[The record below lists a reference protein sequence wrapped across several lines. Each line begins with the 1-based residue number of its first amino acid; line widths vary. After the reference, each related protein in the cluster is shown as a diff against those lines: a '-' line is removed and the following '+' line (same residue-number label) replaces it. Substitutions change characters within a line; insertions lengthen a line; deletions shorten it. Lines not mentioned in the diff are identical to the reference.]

1 VTFEAGARLGPYE
14 LLSLL
19 GSGGMGDVYRARD
32 TELARFVAIKVLKE
46 APASSLKALS
56 RIERE
61 ARLASSLNH
70 PNIITVYSIGRS
82 EGGVPYIA
90 MELVE
95 GKTLYELIAGGPLP
109 LPRVVEIAAQ
119 IASAIAKAHD
129 AGVVHRDLKPQNVMV
144 TRDGL
149 VKVLDFGL
157 GTLTPDLADADPDS
171 PTVRHETPLTA
182 VGVLVGTPDYMS
194 PEQAS
199 TRPVDYRSDQFCFG
213 SMLYELVTG
222 RRPFHRATDVQ
233 TLAAIIQ
240 DPPEPIAT
248 RGDIPPMFPAVIE
261 RCLAKDPDERYAST
275 LDLAREMQLV
285 REQIL
290 QGRSRSGSMFVA
302 RRAPPRRR
310 IGVQIAAAVI
320 AVALVTVVVT
330 PRIRTRVPFWP
341 AGSRAP
347 ARQELVVLPF
357 ANIGN
362 DAASQPFG
370 DGLVETL
377 TTQLTQ
383 IGQLDGALQVV
394 PASDVRREGV
404 ASARDAQR
412 VFGVTRVI
420 TGSVQRTATHVRV
433 TVNLVDANTL
443 RQLSARSIDL
453 ELQDV
458 AAMQDGV
465 VREVAGLLGA
475 PLPPEAR
482 RVLTLG
488 NTAVPSAYDF
498 YLQGRGYL
506 QRYEQPESVELAI
519 NLFQRAVEQDGDY
532 ALAQA
537 GLGEAYWRKY
547 QLTKDERWVAAARN
561 SCAAALSHADNLAA
575 VYVTLGLVDAGTGR
589 YAEAV
594 TELKR
599 AIALEPSNGDA
610 YRELAGVYQ
619 ALGQTAEAEA
629 TFNTAIGVRPTYWAN
644 YNALG
649 ILYFR
654 LSRYAEAETQF
665 KRVIALTPD
674 NARAY
679 SNLGSVYALT
689 KRYDEAAAML
699 ERSLAIKPNA
709 QAASNLG
716 TVYFSLGRY
725 ADAARKME
733 QALAFNEGD
742 SQLWS
747 NLAGAYHWAPGE
759 RAKARPAFLRALE
772 LAEKESRVNPQSA
785 DLILRMADCRSMLG
799 EAERARGLAA
809 QALKLAPKDVT
820 VMYKAGTVYEQV
832 GDRNGALD
840 LIGKALDRGYPRDI
854 VDRSPSLG
862 ALRLDPRFVNRKGS
876 PSGGGR

>member
-1 VTFEAGARLGPYE
+1 
-14 LLSLL
+14 
-19 GSGGMGDVYRARD
+19 MGHVYRARD
-32 TELARFVAIKVLKE
+32 MELARFVAIKVLKE
-46 APASSLKALS
+46 APASSPNTLNRL
-56 RIERE
+56 ERE

-70 PNIITVYSIGRS
+70 PNIVTVYSIGRS
-82 EGGVPYIA
+82 EGVPYIA

-95 GKTLYELIAGGPLP
+95 GKTLYELIAAGPLP

-129 AGVVHRDLKPQNVMV
+129 AGIVHRDLKPQNVMV
-144 TRDGL
+144 TKDGL

-157 GTLTPDLADADPDS
+157 GTLAPDLGDVDPDTK
-171 PTVRHETPLTA
+171 TVRHETRLTA
-182 VGVLVGTPDYMS
+182 AGALVGTPDYMS

-199 TRPVDYRSDQFCFG
+199 ARPVDYRSDQFCFG

-222 RRPFHRATDVQ
+222 RRPFRRATDVQ

-240 DPPEPIAT
+240 DPPDPIET
-248 RGDIPPMFPAVIE
+248 RGDVPPMFPAVIE
-261 RCLAKDPDERYAST
+261 RCLAKEPADRYASSV
-275 LDLAREMQLV
+275 DLAHDLQLV
-285 REQIL
+285 RDQVL
-290 QGRSRSGSMFVA
+290 HSRSHSGSIFVA
-302 RRAPPRRR
+302 RKPRPRFRMAAPIALGVAILAAIALVATPAIRRR
-310 IGVQIAAAVI
+310 
-320 AVALVTVVVT
+320 L
-330 PRIRTRVPFWP
+330 PFWSAAP
-341 AGSRAP
+341 QLP

-357 ANIGN
+357 TNIGN

-394 PASDVRREGV
+394 PASDVRREGI
-404 ASARDAQR
+404 ASARDAHR

-420 TGSVQRTATHVRV
+420 TGSVQRSATRVRV

-443 RQLSARSIDL
+443 RQLNARSLDL
-453 ELQDV
+453 ELQDIG
-458 AAMQDGV
+458 AMQDGV

-475 PLPPEAR
+475 SLPPEAR

-498 YLQGRGYL
+498 YLQARGYL
-506 QRYEQPESVELAI
+506 QRYEQLESVEFAI
-519 NLFQRAVEQDGDY
+519 NLFQKAVEQDDGY
-532 ALAQA
+532 ALAHA

-547 QLTKDERWVAAARN
+547 QLTKDTRWVAAARD
-561 SCAAALSHADNLAA
+561 SCAAALRRADNLAP

-589 YAEAV
+589 YVDAV
-594 TELKR
+594 NELKR
-599 AIALEPSNGDA
+599 AVTLEPSNGDA
-610 YRELAGVYQ
+610 YRELAGAYQ
-619 ALGQTAEAEA
+619 ALGRTADAEA
-629 TFNTAIGVRPTYWAN
+629 TFKTAIGVRPTYWAN

-649 ILYFR
+649 SLYYR
-654 LSRYAEAETQF
+654 LSRYAEAEAQF

-679 SNLGSVYALT
+679 GNLGGVYALT

-725 ADAARKME
+725 ADSARKME

-742 SQLWS
+742 SQVWS
-747 NLAGAYHWAPGE
+747 NLASAYHWAPGE
-759 RAKARPAFLRALE
+759 RAKARPAFLRAIA
-772 LAEKESRVNPQSA
+772 LAENESRVNPRSA
-785 DLILRMADCRSMLG
+785 DLILRMAECHSMIG
-799 EAERARGLAA
+799 EAARARDLAA
-809 QALKLAPKDVT
+809 QALKLAPQDVT
-820 VMYKAGTVYEQV
+820 VMYKAGTVYEQA
-832 GDRNGALD
+832 GDRDRALE
-840 LIGKALDRGYPRDI
+840 LIGKALDQGYPREV
-854 VDRSPSLG
+854 VDRSPSLV
-862 ALRLDPRFVNRKGS
+862 ALRTDPRFVNRIRPSSGS
-876 PSGGGR
+876 GR

>member
-1 VTFEAGARLGPYE
+1 
-14 LLSLL
+14 
-19 GSGGMGDVYRARD
+19 M
-32 TELARFVAIKVLKE
+32 ELARFVAIKVLKE
-46 APASSLKALS
+46 APASSPNTLNRL
-56 RIERE
+56 ERE

-70 PNIITVYSIGRS
+70 PNIVTVYSIGRS
-82 EGGVPYIA
+82 EGVPYIA

-95 GKTLYELIAGGPLP
+95 GKTLYELIAAGPLP

-129 AGVVHRDLKPQNVMV
+129 AGIVHRDLKPQNVMV
-144 TRDGL
+144 TKDGL

-157 GTLTPDLADADPDS
+157 GTLAPDLGDVDPDTK
-171 PTVRHETPLTA
+171 TVRHETRLTA
-182 VGVLVGTPDYMS
+182 AGALVGTPDYMS

-199 TRPVDYRSDQFCFG
+199 ARPVDYRSDQFCFG

-222 RRPFHRATDVQ
+222 RRPFRRATDVQ

-240 DPPEPIAT
+240 DPPDPIET
-248 RGDIPPMFPAVIE
+248 RGDVPPMFPAVIE
-261 RCLAKDPDERYAST
+261 RCLAKEPADRYASSV
-275 LDLAREMQLV
+275 DLAHDLQLV
-285 REQIL
+285 RDQVL
-290 QGRSRSGSMFVA
+290 HSRSHSGSIFVA
-302 RRAPPRRR
+302 RKPRPRFRMAAPIALGVAILAAIALVATPAIRRR
-310 IGVQIAAAVI
+310 
-320 AVALVTVVVT
+320 L
-330 PRIRTRVPFWP
+330 PFWSAAP
-341 AGSRAP
+341 QLP

-357 ANIGN
+357 TNIGN

-404 ASARDAQR
+404 ASARDAHR

-420 TGSVQRTATHVRV
+420 TGSVQRSATRVRV

-443 RQLSARSIDL
+443 RQLNARSLDL
-453 ELQDV
+453 ELQDIG
-458 AAMQDGV
+458 AMQDGV

-475 PLPPEAR
+475 SLPPEAR

-498 YLQGRGYL
+498 YLQARGYL
-506 QRYEQPESVELAI
+506 QRYEQLESVEFAI
-519 NLFQRAVEQDGDY
+519 NLFQKAVEQDDGY
-532 ALAQA
+532 ALAHA

-547 QLTKDERWVAAARN
+547 QLTKDTRWVTAARD
-561 SCAAALSHADNLAA
+561 SCAAALRRADNLAP

-589 YAEAV
+589 YVDAVNELTRAV
-594 TELKR
+594 T
-599 AIALEPSNGDA
+599 LEPSNGDA
-610 YRELAGVYQ
+610 YRELAGAYQ
-619 ALGQTAEAEA
+619 ALGRTADAEA
-629 TFNTAIGVRPTYWAN
+629 TFKTAIGVRPTYWAN

-649 ILYFR
+649 SLYYR
-654 LSRYAEAETQF
+654 LSRYAEAEAQF

-679 SNLGSVYALT
+679 GNLGGVYALT

-725 ADAARKME
+725 ADSARKME

-742 SQLWS
+742 SQVWS
-747 NLAGAYHWAPGE
+747 NLASAYHWAPGE
-759 RAKARPAFLRALE
+759 RAKARPAFLRAIA
-772 LAEKESRVNPQSA
+772 LAENESRVNPRSA
-785 DLILRMADCRSMLG
+785 DLILRMAECHSMIG
-799 EAERARGLAA
+799 EAARARDLAA
-809 QALKLAPKDVT
+809 QALKLAPQDVT
-820 VMYKAGTVYEQV
+820 VMYKAGTVYEQA
-832 GDRNGALD
+832 GDRDRALE
-840 LIGKALDRGYPRDI
+840 LIGKALDQGYPREV
-854 VDRSPSLG
+854 VDRSPSLV
-862 ALRLDPRFVNRKGS
+862 ALRTDPRFVNRIRPSSGS
-876 PSGGGR
+876 GR

>member
-1 VTFEAGARLGPYE
+1 
-14 LLSLL
+14 
-19 GSGGMGDVYRARD
+19 M
-32 TELARFVAIKVLKE
+32 ELARFVAIKVLKE
-46 APASSLKALS
+46 APASSPNTLNRL
-56 RIERE
+56 ERE

-70 PNIITVYSIGRS
+70 PNIVTVYSIGRS
-82 EGGVPYIA
+82 EGVPYIA

-95 GKTLYELIAGGPLP
+95 GKTLYELIAAGPLP

-129 AGVVHRDLKPQNVMV
+129 AGIVHRDLKPQNVMV
-144 TRDGL
+144 TKDGL

-157 GTLTPDLADADPDS
+157 GTLAPDLGDVDPDTK
-171 PTVRHETPLTA
+171 TVRHETRLTA
-182 VGVLVGTPDYMS
+182 AGALVGTPDYMS

-199 TRPVDYRSDQFCFG
+199 ARPVDYRSDQFCFG

-222 RRPFHRATDVQ
+222 RRPFRRATDVQ

-240 DPPEPIAT
+240 DPPDPIET
-248 RGDIPPMFPAVIE
+248 RGDVPPMFPAVIE
-261 RCLAKDPDERYAST
+261 RCLAKEPADRYASSV
-275 LDLAREMQLV
+275 DLAHDLQLV
-285 REQIL
+285 RDQVL
-290 QGRSRSGSMFVA
+290 HSRSHSGSIFVA
-302 RRAPPRRR
+302 RKPRPRFRMAAPIALGVAILAAIALVATPAIRRR
-310 IGVQIAAAVI
+310 
-320 AVALVTVVVT
+320 L
-330 PRIRTRVPFWP
+330 PFWSAAP
-341 AGSRAP
+341 QLP

-357 ANIGN
+357 TNIGN

-394 PASDVRREGV
+394 PASDVRREGI
-404 ASARDAQR
+404 ASARDAHR

-420 TGSVQRTATHVRV
+420 TGSVQRSATRVRV

-443 RQLSARSIDL
+443 RQLNARSLDL
-453 ELQDV
+453 ELQDIG
-458 AAMQDGV
+458 AMQDGV

-475 PLPPEAR
+475 SLPPEAR

-498 YLQGRGYL
+498 YLQARGYL
-506 QRYEQPESVELAI
+506 QRYEQLESVEFAI
-519 NLFQRAVEQDGDY
+519 NLFQKAVEQDDGY
-532 ALAQA
+532 ALAHA

-547 QLTKDERWVAAARN
+547 QLTKDTRWVAAARD
-561 SCAAALSHADNLAA
+561 SCAAALRRADNLAP

-589 YAEAV
+589 YVDAV
-594 TELKR
+594 NELKR
-599 AIALEPSNGDA
+599 AVTLEPSNGDA
-610 YRELAGVYQ
+610 YRELAGAYQ
-619 ALGQTAEAEA
+619 ALGRTADAEA
-629 TFNTAIGVRPTYWAN
+629 TFKTAIGVRPTYWAN

-649 ILYFR
+649 SLYYR
-654 LSRYAEAETQF
+654 LSRYAEAEAQF

-679 SNLGSVYALT
+679 GNLGGVYALT

-725 ADAARKME
+725 ADSARKME

-742 SQLWS
+742 SQVWS
-747 NLAGAYHWAPGE
+747 NLASAYHWAPGE
-759 RAKARPAFLRALE
+759 RAKARPAFLRAIA
-772 LAEKESRVNPQSA
+772 LAENESRVNPRSA
-785 DLILRMADCRSMLG
+785 DLILRMAECHSMIG
-799 EAERARGLAA
+799 EAARARDLAA
-809 QALKLAPKDVT
+809 QALKLAPQDVT
-820 VMYKAGTVYEQV
+820 VMYKAGTVYEQA
-832 GDRNGALD
+832 GDRDRALE
-840 LIGKALDRGYPRDI
+840 LIGKALDQGYPREV
-854 VDRSPSLG
+854 VDRSPSPV
-862 ALRLDPRFVNRKGS
+862 ALRSDPRFVNRIRPSSGS
-876 PSGGGR
+876 GR